1 MSHDIAY
8 LERSFTRLRDDAV
21 QSAQKERLRVM
32 AEATRAGTL
41 QSDRMLLLIK
51 EEYDRV
57 ATNAADKIA
66 HLAYELTGS
75 TDKPVSEAVE
85 LGLSAVGERL
95 AADLADFLE
104 SQRGWVPPNAR
115 MQLNNDFLNRT
126 NKLIE
131 ATVDDFQRGIA
142 GGTRLT
148 KDPLGSVISE
158 ITNRPGAVLQT
169 VVGNRQNAVST
180 VTTSN
185 LKAALA
191 QFLNS
196 KEVQSLGAENKQ
208 SIADVAEVLANELDK
223 PSPDPSKIT
232 RWGKRLIELVERS
245 GIAVAASVLSKVL
258 FPR

>member
-1 MSHDIAY
+1 MSHDIAD
-8 LERSFTRLRDDAV
+8 LERSCTRLRDDAV
-21 QSAQKERLRVM
+21 QSAQKERRRVM
-32 AEATRAGTL
+32 AEATKAGTL
-41 QSDRMLLLIK
+41 QSSRMLLLIK
-51 EEYDRV
+51 EEYDLA

-104 SQRGWVPPNAR
+104 SQRGWVPPNTR
-115 MQLNNDFLNRT
+115 MELNDDFLNRT

-148 KDPLGSVISE
+148 KDPLVSVISE
-158 ITNRPGAVLQT
+158 ITNSPGAVLQT
-169 VVGNRQNAVST
+169 VVGNRQNAAST

-185 LKAALA
+185 IKATLA
-191 QFLNS
+191 QFLSS

-223 PSPDPSKIT
+223 PSPDPSKIA
-232 RWGKRLIELVERS
+232 RWSKRLIELVERL
-245 GIAVAASVLSKVL
+245 GIAAAASVLSKVL
-258 FPR
+258 FPG